1 MKNYSDIQLSLEN
14 ISKSYLN
21 DGSILNVFTDL
32 SFNIKKGEFLAVL
45 GPSGCG
51 KSTLLK
57 ICSSLIMQ
65 DTGKVSISGFEV
77 SKSDRNRILMLQDD
91 NQLFPWLTVEKNVA
105 FSIKNSVLHKSELN
119 ITKLLEVSGLKG
131 YSNYYPHQLSG
142 GMKKRTALAR
152 ALAGKPEILLMDE
165 PFGSLDAK
173 IKIKLQ
179 KFLLEVWAKY
189 KMTIL
194 FVTHDI
200 HEAINISERI
210 IVFNSI
216 GNIISD
222 EAVSGS
228 RDSSISKE
236 VHFELYKKYYTLLTD
251 LEED

>member
-1 MKNYSDIQLSLEN
+1 MSNYSDTLLSLDN
-14 ISKSYLN
+14 ISKNYFN
-21 DGSILNVFTDL
+21 DGIILNVFKNL
-32 SFNIKKGEFLAVL
+32 SFNIRKGEFVAIL

-65 DTGKVSISGFEV
+65 DTGTVSISGLEV

-91 NQLFPWLTVEKNVA
+91 NQLFPWLTVEKNVE
-105 FSIKNSVLHKSELN
+105 FSIKKSVLQKSELN
-119 ITKLLEVSGLKG
+119 ITKLLEMSGLKG
-131 YSNYYPHQLSG
+131 FSNYYPHQLSG

-179 KFLLEVWAKY
+179 NFLLEVWAKY

-200 HEAINISERI
+200 HEAINLSERI
-210 IVFNSI
+210 IVFNSN

-222 EAVSGS
+222 ENISGF
-228 RDSSISKE
+228 RDSSKSKE
-236 VHFELYKKYYTLLTD
+236 EHFELYKKYYTLLTA
-251 LEED
+251 LEG